1 MIRARA
7 ALALASLW
15 LSAPA
20 GAVTPE
26 AELPANAIIADLPFL
41 DTPERNRVF
50 IDLAPAGSRPFRLLL
65 DTGATDTVLTPRY
78 ARELGV
84 TVRRHTDRPSE
95 RETSLGRSLQ
105 FWIDTDSSDSASRTG
120 WEYGLLGGQF
130 LAEYVLDIDFAARRV
145 RFLDPQRFKVPE
157 SVSAEDEAVLP
168 LKIASNRP
176 HVNLEVDGKTVDVL
190 LDTGSPFSLLLSGAS
205 AKRAGYEWQP
215 IARLGVHGVLGPI
228 ESYLCE
234 AKSLALGRFEFA
246 PAPLVVAPKGA
257 YNQGGNTDSALGYEA
272 LAHFHMRIDYPRKR
286 LWLRRTSV
294 EPLAYFGMPWAA
306 VRRTG
311 LLATL
316 GEQGILVDAVLPG
329 TPAEKLGIVPGDAIA
344 LAGDGDAK
352 ARMTALFARIE
363 RGERVSVVRDVNGVL
378 EDTELGAAPP
388 AP

>member
-1 MIRARA
+1 MSRARA
-7 ALALASLW
+7 ALALAAVW

-26 AELPANAIIADLPFL
+26 ADVPANAIVADLPFL
-41 DTPERNRVF
+41 DTPERNRVLV
-50 IDLAPAGSRPFRLLL
+50 DLAPAGTRPFRLLL

-84 TVRRHTDRPSE
+84 TIRRHRDRPNE
-95 RETSLGRSLQ
+95 RETSLGRTLR
-105 FWIDTDSSDSASRTG
+105 FWIDTESSDSVSRTG
-120 WEYGLLGGQF
+120 FEYGLLGGEF
-130 LAEYVLDIDFAARRV
+130 LAEYVLDIDFAKRRV

-157 SVSAEDEAVLP
+157 SSSAEDEAVLP
-168 LKIASNRP
+168 LKIVSNRP
-176 HVNLEVDGKTVDVL
+176 HVKLEVEGKTVDVL
-190 LDTGSPFSLLLSGAS
+190 LDTGAPFSLLLSGAS

-215 IARLGVHGVLGPI
+215 VAQLRVGGVLGPI

-234 AKSLALGRFEFA
+234 ARSLALGRFEFA

-286 LWLRRTSV
+286 LWLRRTNA
-294 EPLAYFGMPWAA
+294 EPLAWFGMPWAA
-306 VRRTG
+306 VRGTG

-316 GEQGILVDAVLPG
+316 GEPGIVVDAVLPG
-329 TPAEKLGIVPGDAIA
+329 TPAEKLGLVPGDAIA

-352 ARMTALFARIE
+352 ARLTALLARIE
-363 RGERVSVVRDVNGVL
+363 RGERVTVVRDVNGIL
-378 EDTELGAAPP
+378 
-388 AP
+388 